1 MTFEGYYARKKT
13 VKAKETQNQRPGLVV
28 FFLLHIPLA
37 YLLRT
42 VSFAAEAHALLTLGV
57 GLWFALQGKAEKVVF
72 ITAYMVGCEVLWR
85 AAGASI
91 FWEFGKYAVSLILL
105 VYLLRIRDVHLPLL
119 AVLYFVPLLP
129 TIMITLDSLPLSE
142 AREEI
147 SFNLSGA
154 LSVLLCAA
162 FFSKVVLSRST
173 LKQSAWFYSAPLLGI
188 VGFQLLSIANAEIIR
203 FTGESNFVT
212 SGGFGPNQVSST
224 LGIGAMAMFLLLLWD
239 RKSKKPRPF
248 QFILFILFLGFCA
261 LTFSRNGVYLAVFG
275 STAALVFSGGSV
287 KHRVQ
292 NAVLVGTT
300 ALLVL
305 FVVFPWVNSL
315 TNGML
320 QVRFL
325 DLQLSGRDQIALA
338 DLRIWQDHFWFGVG
352 PGMAKSYRAL
362 YDSSRAAAHTEITR
376 LLAEHGFLGLF
387 SLLMLVVMSF
397 RNFARARKPITR
409 STRAA
414 LLMTFWVYIAANAMR
429 LVLPGY
435 LMGITFS
442 QEETEPG
449 D

>member
-1 MTFEGYYARKKT
+1 MSVLLKT
-13 VKAKETQNQRPGLVV
+13 SQKTKQSNGKSFIWGFL
-28 FFLLHIPLA
+28 LLHIPLA

-72 ITAYMVGCEVLWR
+72 TTAYVVGCEVLWR

-91 FWEFGKYAVSLILL
+91 FWEFGKYAVGLILL
-105 VYLLRIRDVHLPLL
+105 VYLLRIRDIRPPLL
-119 AVLYFVPLLP
+119 TVLFFVPLLP

-173 LKQSAWFYSAPLLGI
+173 LKHSAWFYSAPLLGI
-188 VGFQLLSIANAEIIR
+188 IGFQLLSIASAEIIR
-203 FTGESNFVT
+203 FTDESNFVT
-212 SGGFGPNQVSST
+212 SGGFGPNQVSSI

-239 RKSKKPRPF
+239 RKSKKVRPF
-248 QFILFILFLGFCA
+248 QYSLFILFLSFCA
-261 LTFSRNGVYLAVFG
+261 LTFSRNGVYLAVLG

-292 NAVLVGTT
+292 NAFLVGAT

-320 QVRFL
+320 QARLL

-338 DLRIWQDHFWFGVG
+338 DLRIWQDNIWFGVG
-352 PGMAKSYRAL
+352 PGMAKNYRAL
-362 YDSSRAAAHTEITR
+362 YDSSRVAAHTEITR

-387 SLLMLVVMSF
+387 SLLMLVAMSF
-397 RNFARARKPITR
+397 RNIARARTSLTR

-414 LLMTFWVYIAANAMR
+414 LLMTFWIYIAANAMR

-435 LMGITFS
+435 LMGMTFS
-442 QEETEPG
+442 QEETETG